1 MTQENPRPQQPSRR
15 SLPLILGVIGI
26 IAIVAVVVL
35 LLIGTPPPI
44 DEEPP
49 APEPVALLSEVI
61 DNLQAV
67 ETFRLLIEQTGAVYP
82 FFVSLDEGQSVVQAS
97 MRRGEAQFRQPN
109 ILYATV
115 NLRVGML
122 PVIGVDLYAEGL
134 NQWFRLAGSWINFP
148 IAEGFDP
155 GELMSDDGGF
165 SHALNQLNE
174 VEYIGAETLID
185 GTRTWHV
192 RGTASGQVVNELL
205 FGLLEVP
212 QEIVTVDV
220 YIEQQT
226 KLPAVLAVTIPDTA
240 TEEEPEDSVWR
251 IEVYDVNGEITYEAP
266 PAVRDDVI
274 SESTGEST
282 GEAPAEATPDATAEA
297 TPDATSEASNDG

>member
-1 MTQENPRPQQPSRR
+1 MTQEDPRPQQQSRR
-15 SLPLILGVIGI
+15 SLPLILGVIAI
-26 IAIVAVVVL
+26 IAIVVIVL
-35 LLIGTPPPI
+35 LLTGTPSPI
-44 DEEPP
+44 DEELP

-174 VEYIGAETLID
+174 VEYIGTETLID
-185 GTRTWHV
+185 GTQTWHV
-192 RGTASGQVVNELL
+192 RGTAAGEVVNELL

-212 QEIVTVDV
+212 QERVTVDV
-220 YIEQQT
+220 YVERQT
-226 KLPAVLAVTIPDTA
+226 NLPAVLAVTIPDTA

-266 PAVRDDVI
+266 PSARDDGI
-274 SESTGEST
+274 SEST
-282 GEAPAEATPDATAEA
+282 GEAPAEATSDATAEA